1 MPQEIQNNTTIAP
14 ETVSPPVTVSVP
26 PPELSTINYPL
37 STSTAALQKIKLWF
51 GPIIFFVAVV
61 LLIYSVRVATV
72 TGGSM
77 EPSLHEGSRIVI
89 DKFTP
94 RVLGLRRGDVIV
106 FRNPKDAGIIEV
118 KRVIGL
124 PGELVLIEGGTIS
137 ATPPGGRIQEFPRGT
152 YVGGNGQVGDFRV
165 QLGPQEY
172 FVLGDNRSMST
183 DSRAFG
189 AVRPSYIVGRV
200 IYSF

>member
-1 MPQEIQNNTTIAP
+1 MSSEVNDPVENSFLKPEEWIEPSERKMTT
-14 ETVSPPVTVSVP
+14 
-26 PPELSTINYPL
+26 LLPL
-37 STSTAALQKIKLWF
+37 QASGYQKSYH
-51 GPIIFFVAVV
+51 V
-61 LLIYSVRVATV
+61 LLRGWLAPVLLFCAVGLLVYSVRLAAV
-72 TGGSM
+72 TGSSM
-77 EPSLHEGSRIVI
+77 EPSLHEGSRIV
-89 DKFTP
+89 FERLTP
-94 RVLGLRRGDVIV
+94 RLLSVHRGDIIV
-106 FRNPKDAGIIEV
+106 FKNPRDVNMLEV

-137 ATPPGGRIQEFPRGT
+137 VTPPGGRIQEFPRGT

-189 AVRPSYIVGRV
+189 AVHPGDILGRV

>member
-1 MPQEIQNNTTIAP
+1 MPPQPQTQLT
-14 ETVSPPVTVSVP
+14 SVP
-26 PPELSTINYPL
+26 P
-37 STSTAALQKIKLWF
+37 LQPAPPPVIHSRGWLW
-51 GPIIFFVAVV
+51 PVLIFCAIG
-61 LLIYSVRVATV
+61 LLVYSVRVAAV

-77 EPSLHEGSRIVI
+77 EPFLHEGSRIVI
-89 DKFTP
+89 DKLTV
-94 RVLGLRRGDVIV
+94 RVLGIGRGDVIV
-106 FRNPKDAGIIEV
+106 FKNPKDAGITEV

-137 ATPPGGRIQEFPRGT
+137 VTPPGGRIQEFPRGT

-172 FVLGDNRSMST
+172 FVLGDNRSVST

-189 AVRPSYIVGRV
+189 AVRPADILGRV
-200 IYSF
+200 VFSF